1 MRKQPASFL
10 SHLYIDAMILPRQA
24 RVKQRESTQKPLPF
38 SRRGVWR
45 CDGGAAR
52 CGTNR
57 ERPPSLCLQ
66 YHCYLKTIDL
76 FRQARGKHGGK
87 ALKHKRRLCF
97 SIFALSPGGSVEQCA
112 RGVVVSGSGRVVAN
126 AKTIHSSATVSGT
139 AVKGNEECGIIGQC
153 ADIRQHNQTRIA
165 RQCLACRVLARR
177 PLLQL

>member
-1 MRKQPASFL
+1 MAVRWWSCKVRNEQRTPSLPLFAIPL
-10 SHLYIDAMILPRQA
+10 SLMLPQNDRFIPTGSGQTW
-24 RVKQRESTQKPLPF
+24 RESTQTQVAAVF
-38 SRRGVWR
+38 S
-45 CDGGAAR
+45 
-52 CGTNR
+52 
-57 ERPPSLCLQ
+57 
-66 YHCYLKTIDL
+66 
-76 FRQARGKHGGK
+76 
-87 ALKHKRRLCF
+87 

-165 RQCLACRVLARR
+165 RQCLACRVLARC